1 MREDQFEILLK
12 AIDDI
17 KDSVES
23 LKGANAEGRY
33 GRNLRDVFDEISS
46 VESSVSSVQTAIN
59 ELKSSIDKLSR

>member
-23 LKGANAEGRY
+23 LKGANADGKY
-33 GRNLRDVFDEISS
+33 GRNLSDVVDEISS
-46 VESSVSSVQTAIN
+46 VESSVSGVHTAIN
-59 ELKSSIDKLSR
+59 ELKSNIDKLSR